1 MDDEAAEVTNTT
13 YLLVTKIFTL
23 NSYGFQDIV
32 THVIGTFNMTF
43 EVRGVIIICK
53 LLLLLVK
60 LTLLDIFN
68 FKNLLFYIYEIDNMM
83 NSETDM
89 ISEPHD

>member
-1 MDDEAAEVTNTT
+1 
-13 YLLVTKIFTL
+13 
-23 NSYGFQDIV
+23 
-32 THVIGTFNMTF
+32 MTF
-43 EVRGVIIICK
+43 KVSGVIIICK